1 MCMITKK
8 WRIMMMTKDEIV
20 DHMISYIETVEK
32 DLQASKTSS
41 DGKTVRTDV
50 VKGILDELERM
61 VNDEN

>member
-1 MCMITKK
+1 
-8 WRIMMMTKDEIV
+8 MMTKDEIV

>member
-8 WRIMMMTKDEIV
+8 WGIMMMTKDEIV